1 MNVLTGFLQRRR
13 DTYEPFRVVFPL
25 FEVALRRTGGRDPAP
40 LNETFP
46 VLVRRF
52 APRWRRG
59 KKKKNKKVGQRRWLV
74 IHKIF
79 ALMGM
84 SMSKAEGVQQE
95 VYS

>member
-1 MNVLTGFLQRRR
+1 M
-13 DTYEPFRVVFPL
+13 VFPL
-25 FEVALRRTGGRDPAP
+25 FEVAPKRQTERRDPAT
-40 LNETFP
+40 LNVTFS

-52 APRWRRG
+52 IPRWRGG
-59 KKKKNKKVGQRRWLV
+59 KKKVGQGRWLV
-74 IHKIF
+74 IQKIF